1 MDDPFAPHRERLA
14 GARLEIYV
22 STWCPDCSRLK
33 SVLDRFEVSY
43 ETVNISKLEG
53 AAEKLEAE
61 TGKRGVPF
69 VLVNGSRWVRG
80 YHLDQPGRLNVA
92 VFATELANAL

>member
-1 MDDPFAPHRERLA
+1 MEDPFAPHREKLA

-33 SVLDRFEVSY
+33 SVLERFEVPFD
-43 ETVNISKLEG
+43 TVNISDVDG
-53 AAEKLEAE
+53 AAEKLESE
-61 TGKRGVPF
+61 TGKRGVPY
-69 VLVNGSRWVRG
+69 VLVNGSKWVRG

-92 VFATELANAL
+92 VFAHELASAL